1 MFLGFLERFFLATAA
16 TVGREIK
23 LRLSLT
29 SLNTPWTNFLTK
41 IPRKLG
47 LTAAIH
53 VVLAAHFQ
61 PLILGAKNGPSSTS
75 GLISPLTLAPRV
87 ALMWL

>member
-1 MFLGFLERFFLATAA
+1 MFFGFLERFFLATAA

-29 SLNTPWTNFLTK
+29 SPNTQWNNFLTK
-41 IPRKLG
+41 KRRKMR

-75 GLISPLTLAPRV
+75 GLISPLTLTPRIV
-87 ALMWL
+87 FLWL